1 MNEFLDAVEL
11 FIGVVNGLKKKQ
23 INLSSSLDEIV
34 LKACGTNLAYV
45 DNRRNAKEEFNFDFW
60 DSIKKQFRNSE
71 SFLNWIKSYSIDER
85 FLYSKS
91 EQFPDFLLKVK
102 KHDNKLICGSLLE
115 LKDSKG
121 GSIASF
127 NSTLPT
133 KYKSLDEV
141 DIING
146 NNLVSRITSIMD
158 GKLASDQNYHTFQRR
173 NFYFIRTHKDDDDKV
188 RISIVDGSFFETVS
202 KEHLI
207 NQMLLNI
214 LQGHLEKKG
223 INISPEILNEVEK
236 SISYVTDQT
245 IIAASQNIEKASI
258 RPRLRIMAEVHPE
271 GNPHGSFY
279 PEISERSVN
288 LIIQSSPYKEKI
300 IKTISKKIPDVDV
313 FSIKHKRNGDHTVFQ
328 IKF

>member
-133 KYKSLDEV
+133 KYKSLDEA
-141 DIING
+141 DIIIGHKRIINPFGPING
-146 NNLVSRITSIMD
+146 ATLLYANHD
-158 GKLASDQNYHTFQRR
+158 G
-173 NFYFIRTHKDDDDKV
+173 
-188 RISIVDGSFFETVS
+188 
-202 KEHLI
+202 
-207 NQMLLNI
+207 
-214 LQGHLEKKG
+214 
-223 INISPEILNEVEK
+223 
-236 SISYVTDQT
+236 
-245 IIAASQNIEKASI
+245 
-258 RPRLRIMAEVHPE
+258 HPE
-271 GNPHGSFY
+271 AIDPY
-279 PEISERSVN
+279 YLAAQTCIRERLN
-288 LIIQSSPYKEKI
+288 DQR
-300 IKTISKKIPDVDV
+300 D
-313 FSIKHKRNGDHTVFQ
+313 
-328 IKF
+328 